1 MYQHK
6 TKKVAVT
13 KHNCELFHE
22 SSACLDSTEEKKRI
36 IYRLNRNFKSVKAK
50 LEKSWVIR

>member
-6 TKKVAVT
+6 IKKVAVT

-36 IYRLNRNFKSVKAK
+36 TYRLNRNFKSVKAK